1 MDGRIQMSQLNFS
14 ELFKASHEDNSL
26 SNVNKSRFILSIG
39 YYFFVMIILASFI
52 FILFDHLGDTSMPS
66 LKETMTPQMEVD
78 RLFDS
83 YENLVVILPN
93 FIIDDFQSISTYPY
107 NDDYFMIVDDA
118 FDAFIYVDEV
128 KTILPSYIILS
139 LSDGSLD
146 VATHVTFIPDDL
158 ISYDLINTINLEN
171 RVVFTSFTNSLIN
184 FIVYILLFP
193 VIFLILL
200 PYIFKDIQDAKM
212 YQSKWLG
219 LIIAGYLYVLAG
231 NIFANVLTQLLYFVT
246 GREETIAVNQA
257 IILESL
263 QGSGAFLMILS
274 AVILG
279 PIVEELIFRKAFFGV
294 ISDQKVAV
302 IVSSFVF
309 GLIHVLAEPTFLDLV
324 INIIPYVVIG
334 FVFGYIYTKHHKNL
348 LIVTVVHMIT
358 NLISIVSILFFF

>member
-1 MDGRIQMSQLNFS
+1 MYERIKMSQLNFS
-14 ELFKASHEDNSL
+14 ELFKTSHDDDKL

-52 FILFDHLGDTSMPS
+52 FILFDYLGDTSMSS
-66 LKETMTPQMEVD
+66 LKETVTPQMEVD

-83 YENLVVILPN
+83 YENLVIILPN
-93 FIIDDFQSISTYPY
+93 FIIDDFQSIPTYPY
-107 NDDYFMIVDDA
+107 NDDFFIIVDDT
-118 FDAFIYVDEV
+118 FDAFIYVDEI
-128 KTILPSYIILS
+128 KTITPSFIILS
-139 LSDGSLD
+139 LTTGTID
-146 VATHVTFIPDDL
+146 VATHITFIPEDL
-158 ISYDLINTINLEN
+158 LSFDLINTINLDN
-171 RVVFTSFTNSLIN
+171 RLVLTSFANSLLN

-193 VIFLILL
+193 VLFLILS
-200 PYIFKDIQDAKM
+200 PYILKDIQEAKS

-231 NIFANVLTQLLYFVT
+231 NIFANVLTQLVYSVT

-263 QGSGAFLMILS
+263 QGGGAFFMIIS

-294 ISDQKVAV
+294 ISNQKVAV
-302 IVSSFVF
+302 VVSSFIF

-348 LIVTVVHMIT
+348 FIVTLVHMIT